1 MKKIEAVIQPFK
13 LDEIREALA
22 KEKLPRISI
31 FEIKGAGSQ
40 QGKVKQYR
48 GARYIED
55 SADVKIEIVVDDDDA
70 EPLAAMIATILRSG
84 DLCDGEDIITPVER
98 VLRVRV
104 GQRDYSGSTWQ
115 HDVAPSDLMRNR
127 TTLKTYLKT
136 PRRKFHE
143 AD

>member
-84 DLCDGEDIITPVER
+84 DLCDGEVIITPVDGCCACASGNATIVDR
-98 VLRVRV
+98 RGNTMSLLRI
-104 GQRDYSGSTWQ
+104 
-115 HDVAPSDLMRNR
+115 
-127 TTLKTYLKT
+127 
-136 PRRKFHE
+136 
-143 AD
+143 